1 MRNGSM
7 KLGLIAALAGAI
19 ALNGVAHAASDQPTD
34 EAPAAPKPHS
44 AAHPT
49 ATPGQ
54 PAHPASGQ
62 AAAHPSGPPTSV
74 VGFWAQVGD
83 DGKVGGWF
91 YFVEK
96 NGAYEGRLVKM
107 IKQPGDTAP
116 MIETCEKCPGDQK
129 DAAMLGLTIIKGMKR
144 TGFKYEE
151 GSILD
156 PRDGTIYHA
165 QMEMSPDGQKLFVR
179 GYLGIP
185 LLGQTQTWTRLPDNS
200 IAAKDIPKDS
210 HTPGLTDSQP
220 AQQQD
225 QQ

>member
-1 MRNGSM
+1 M

-19 ALNGVAHAASDQPTD
+19 ALNGAAYAASDQTTPD
-34 EAPAAPKPHS
+34 EAPANPKPH
-44 AAHPT
+44 AATHPT
-49 ATPGQ
+49 ADKP
-54 PAHPASGQ
+54 PHAAGQ
-62 AAAHPSGPPTSV
+62 AAAHPSGPPTTV
-74 VGFWAQVGD
+74 AGFWAQVGD

-91 YFVEK
+91 FFVEK

-107 IKQPGDTAP
+107 IKQPGDTTP
-116 MIETCEKCPGDQK
+116 MIDTCDKCPGDQK

-151 GSILD
+151 GSIMD

-165 QMEMSPDGQKLFVR
+165 QMEMSPDGQKLYVR

-185 LLGQTQTWTRLPDNS
+185 LLGQTQTWTRLPDNA

-210 HTPGLTDSQP
+210 HTPGLTDSQT
-220 AQQQD
+220 QQQD
-225 QQ
+225 QQQ

>member
-1 MRNGSM
+1 M
-7 KLGLIAALAGAI
+7 KLSLIAAI
-19 ALNGVAHAASDQPTD
+19 AATTVAVNGVACAASDQTTPDTTTTGQ
-34 EAPAAPKPHS
+34 KP
-44 AAHPT
+44 HPT
-49 ATPGQ
+49 ATHATPNPTSHPAPGQ
-54 PAHPASGQ
+54 T
-62 AAAHPSGPPTSV
+62 AHPSTPPTTV

-96 NGAYEGRLVKM
+96 NSAYEGRLVKM

-116 MIETCEKCPGDQK
+116 LIETCEKCPGDQK

-144 TGFKYEE
+144 AGFKYDE

-165 QMEMSPDGQKLFVR
+165 QMEMSPDGQKLYVR

-200 IAAKDIPKDS
+200 IAVKDIPKDS
-210 HTPGLTDSQP
+210 HTPGLTDSQSSSP
-220 AQQQD
+220 QQEQD

>member
-1 MRNGSM
+1 M

-19 ALNGVAHAASDQPTD
+19 TLNGAAYAASDQTTTD
-34 EAPAAPKPHS
+34 ETPATPAAPKPHP
-44 AAHPT
+44 ATHPPGGQ
-49 ATPGQ
+49 AT
-54 PAHPASGQ
+54 HPATGQ
-62 AAAHPSGPPTSV
+62 AAAHPSGPPTTV

-116 MIETCEKCPGDQK
+116 MIDTCEKCPGDQK

-151 GSILD
+151 GSIMD
-156 PRDGTIYHA
+156 PRDGTVYHA

-210 HTPGLTDSQP
+210 HTPGLTDSQS
-220 AQQQD
+220 QQPQD
-225 QQ
+225 QQQ

>member
-1 MRNGSM
+1 M

-19 ALNGVAHAASDQPTD
+19 TLNGAAYAASDQTTTD
-34 EAPAAPKPHS
+34 ETPASPKPH
-44 AAHPT
+44 ATTTHP
-49 ATPGQ
+49 ATGQ
-54 PAHPASGQ
+54 PAHAATGQ
-62 AAAHPSGPPTSV
+62 ATAHPSGPPTTV
-74 VGFWAQVGD
+74 AGFWAQVGD

-91 YFVEK
+91 FFVEK
-96 NGAYEGRLVKM
+96 NGAFEGRLVKM

-129 DAAMLGLTIIKGMKR
+129 DAAMLGLTFIKGMKR

-151 GSILD
+151 GCIMD

-200 IAAKDIPKDS
+200 IATKDIPKDS
-210 HTPGLTDSQP
+210 HTPGLTDPQP
-220 AQQQD
+220 AQQD
-225 QQ
+225 QQQ